1 MLLFIIRRLFFAVVL
16 LIAVSIFTYFLF
28 ALLPTD
34 PAALSCGTHCK
45 PETILANRVRLG
57 YDKSTFEQYWLFLK
71 GIFVGR
77 DYGVGS
83 AAFSCPAPSL
93 GYSFNQHECVTSLI
107 ASTFP
112 VTAYLS
118 IGAFI
123 LWMIIG
129 IGVGAIAAL
138 NKGKWQDRVATAFA
152 AIGVSLPTFYF
163 GLLALF
169 SIVIW
174 FQILPFPS
182 YESPFDNFPA
192 FVTAMIL
199 PWLVLAVIS
208 AASYTRLT
216 RNGMLEAMNEDFVRL
231 GVAKGLRQRVIL
243 RRYVMRQAL
252 IPIVTIAGLD
262 FAGLLG
268 GAIITE
274 SVFSLPGMGRMSILA
289 VVDSDLPVLVGTTMV
304 AAVFI
309 VMANVIVDIAYGFL
323 DPRVRMK

>member
-1 MLLFIIRRLFFAVVL
+1 
-16 LIAVSIFTYFLF
+16 
-28 ALLPTD
+28 
-34 PAALSCGTHCK
+34 
-45 PETILANRVRLG
+45 
-57 YDKSTFEQYWLFLK
+57 
-71 GIFVGR
+71 
-77 DYGVGS
+77 
-83 AAFSCPAPSL
+83 
-93 GYSFNQHECVTSLI
+93 
-107 ASTFP
+107 
-112 VTAYLS
+112 
-118 IGAFI
+118 
-123 LWMIIG
+123 MIIG

-274 SVFSLPGMGRMSILA
+274 SVFSLPGMGRMSIRA

>member
-274 SVFSLPGMGRMSILA
+274 SVFSLPGMGRMSIRA

>member
-1 MLLFIIRRLFFAVVL
+1 MLLFIVRRLFFAVVL

-93 GYSFNQHECVTSLI
+93 GYSFNQHECVTTLI

-118 IGAFI
+118 IGACG

-169 SIVIW
+169 SVVIW

-274 SVFSLPGMGRMSILA
+274 SVFSLPGMGRMSIRA

>member
-1 MLLFIIRRLFFAVVL
+1 M
-16 LIAVSIFTYFLF
+16 SIFTYFLF

-118 IGAFI
+118 IGAFV

-274 SVFSLPGMGRMSILA
+274 SVFSLPGMGRMSIRA

>member
-118 IGAFI
+118 IGAFV

-274 SVFSLPGMGRMSILA
+274 SVFSLPGMGRMSIRA